1 MHMLSMHSVNSHAID
16 HSEVIEVERHP
27 VVASEVTAVHTQH
40 RTQAFALIIIAI
52 EFLGHDFATSDRA
65 YDSV

>member
-1 MHMLSMHSVNSHAID
+1 M
-16 HSEVIEVERHP
+16 HP
-27 VVASEVTAVHTQH
+27 VVASEVTAVHTQN

-52 EFLGHDFATSDRA
+52 EFLGHAFATSDRA